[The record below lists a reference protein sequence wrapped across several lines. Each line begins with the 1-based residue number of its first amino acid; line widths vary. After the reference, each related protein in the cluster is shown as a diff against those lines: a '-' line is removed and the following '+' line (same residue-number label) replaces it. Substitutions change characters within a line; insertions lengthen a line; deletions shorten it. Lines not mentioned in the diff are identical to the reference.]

1 MKIVICGAG
10 LVGTSI
16 AEHLANENN
25 DVTVI
30 DQNEALV
37 RKISE
42 SQDVRGVV
50 GLASLPNILE
60 RAGIDDAD
68 MLIAVTFADE
78 VNMVACQIA
87 HSLFDVPLK
96 IARIRQQEYL
106 SPIWADLFS
115 RENMPSITSSRPR
128 SRSRVPS
135 IAGSVCRA
143 P

>member
-10 LVGTSI
+10 LVGASI

-60 RAGIDDAD
+60 RAGIADAD

-87 HSLFDVPLK
+87 HSLFDVPRK
-96 IARIRQQEYL
+96 
-106 SPIWADLFS
+106 S
-115 RENMPSITSSRPR
+115 RGHWPLGAAHSLHR
-128 SRSRVPS
+128 
-135 IAGSVCRA
+135 
-143 P
+143 